1 MTDYMGEEEQSPQ
14 VVSKR
19 KKSSEHQWR
28 DSDVRDLI
36 YMWQQEECLY
46 NAQNKNYHNSTKRSR
61 AIERISMQI
70 RAPAKEV
77 TKKNSWFK
85 ELLWATQTES

>member
-1 MTDYMGEEEQSPQ
+1 
-14 VVSKR
+14 
-19 KKSSEHQWR
+19 
-28 DSDVRDLI
+28 
-36 YMWQQEECLY
+36 MWQQEECLY

-61 AIERISMQI
+61 AIERISMEI
-70 RAPAKEV
+70 RVPAKEV